1 MDFLLMS
8 GKDRRAI
15 SAAGLSPLHVEPRC
29 LQQFVPR
36 LYPAPFSRA
45 EARNAPRVCSRFVRV
60 RAGACFCAR
69 QGTRSEVWSFQIS
82 DEKRCIA
89 QKQARPEGLRGKCR
103 HAALRNLAR
112 ERHCLRPAPCLAT
125 FVAATRSATKREQTL
140 ALEQGFQAA
149 QQPLQRALVVRQHGQ
164 TRRTTLRGAYRVLQK
179 AIDHGSQFVGIDYFP
194 QCTGVA

>member
-8 GKDRRAI
+8 GEDRRAI
-15 SAAGLSPLHVEPRC
+15 SAAGLSPLHVEPLC

-60 RAGACFCAR
+60 RAGACFCAMR
-69 QGTRSEVWSFQIS
+69 RFSSLIWNDQTSLLVP
-82 DEKRCIA
+82 CLA

-112 ERHCLRPAPCLAT
+112 ERPLPA
-125 FVAATRSATKREQTL
+125 S
-140 ALEQGFQAA
+140 
-149 QQPLQRALVVRQHGQ
+149 RALRNAARPGDICRSNAECDE
-164 TRRTTLRGAYRVLQK
+164 TGTDPNSLPGETPC
-179 AIDHGSQFVGIDYFP
+179 GIRWVSGRHA
-194 QCTGVA
+194 CGNNG